1 MSERKRG
8 ISASIDIDALLQDTW
23 LQVISLRH
31 GPKFQEGEGRLLWE
45 RCVADVERVQ
55 RVLKES
61 ELDDASC
68 QHILTAQCALLDE
81 AVKGRGVE
89 DDACVQ
95 WYDIPLQ
102 GHFLGTMDAGDTL
115 CDRMRDVLREPAP
128 DSAVLTC
135 FQRVMMLGFLGD
147 FRSLNDPKRQKLIQ
161 AFADHVLPFSYPQT
175 DRLMVESRAHR
186 VMERWLSLWP
196 VRIGVSALATAGLWW
211 ALNSWLERMLTTLL
225 PGVAK

>member
-1 MSERKRG
+1 MNERKCDTTVP
-8 ISASIDIDALLQDTW
+8 IDIDALLQDTW

-31 GPKFQEGEGRLLWE
+31 GPIFQDGEGRMLWE
-45 RCVADVERVQ
+45 RCIADVERVQ
-55 RVLKES
+55 RELRAR
-61 ELDDASC
+61 ELDEASS

-128 DSAVLTC
+128 DHAVVTC
-135 FQRVMMLGFLGD
+135 FQRVMMLGFLGS
-147 FRSLNDPKRQKLIQ
+147 FRSLNDPERQKLVN
-161 AFADHVLPFSYPQT
+161 ALNEHVTPFSYPQNHPVLAECHAG
-175 DRLMVESRAHR
+175 RGMGG
-186 VMERWLSLWP
+186 WLVSWP
-196 VRIGVSALATAGLWW
+196 VRIGLSVLVVAVLWW
-211 ALNSWLERMLTTLL
+211 GLDHSLDQMLLTLL
-225 PGVAK
+225 PGAVK